1 MKKGTAVFETLGKR
15 GVDFLGSK
23 YPIICG
29 AMSWVSDYHL
39 VAAVSNAGGFGVIA
53 GGMMTCDLLKTQIQQ
68 TKKSTKNPFA
78 VNLMTMHPDMEKLI
92 AICAEEKVSHVVFAG
107 ALPKEAWIKQAKE
120 GGMKVMCFAPAAAL
134 AKRLMRAGADAF
146 IIEGMES
153 GGHLGP
159 IATTVLMQEVMLP
172 LMKEIPFFVAGG
184 IATGRMVATMLRF
197 GAAGCQLGTRF
208 VVAEECIA
216 HLNMKNAYLKAS
228 SRDAVAS
235 VQIDSRFPVIP
246 VRSLQNEACKKFMD
260 FQRHIIEEFEKGAVT
275 FDDARIK
282 IEHFWAGAL
291 KKGVIDG
298 DIENGSIMAGQS
310 VGMVK
315 KIEPAQAIIDDLVG
329 GATDTFEE
337 WAQ

>member
-1 MKKGTAVFETLGKR
+1 MKKGTAVFEQLGKR
-15 GVDFLGSK
+15 GTDFLGSK

-53 GGMMTCDLLKTQIQQ
+53 GGMMTPDLLKTQIQEA
-68 TKKSTKNPFA
+68 KKATNKPFG
-78 VNLMTMHPDMEKLI
+78 VNLMTMHPQMEELI
-92 AICAEEKVSHVVFAG
+92 GICADEKVTHIVFAG

-120 GGMKVMCFAPAAAL
+120 GGMKVMCFAPALAL

-146 IIEGMES
+146 VIEGLES

-159 IATTVLMQEVMLP
+159 ITTTVLMQEVMMP

-184 IATGRMVATMLRF
+184 IATGRMAATMLRF
-197 GAAGCQLGTRF
+197 GAAGVQLGTRF

-228 SRDAVAS
+228 ARDAVAS
-235 VQIDSRFPVIP
+235 VQIDPRFPVIP
-246 VRSLQNEACKKFMD
+246 VRSLVNEAGKKFME
-260 FQRHIIEEFEKGAVT
+260 FQRHIIDEFEQGKVT
-275 FDDARIK
+275 FEDARVK

-291 KKGVIDG
+291 RKGVIDG
-298 DIENGSIMAGQS
+298 DVDNGSIMAGQT

-315 KIEPAQAIIDDLVG
+315 DIQPAQAIMDDLTNGIV
-329 GATDTFEE
+329 DTFEE
-337 WAQ
+337 WAA